1 MVTAGTL
8 SIEALKTIRLDKEF
22 CLCGQAP
29 ARYEE
34 AFQDSRSRMG
44 GQQPM
49 PTEQFDRLGENR

>member
-1 MVTAGTL
+1 MVMAGNL
-8 SIEALKTIRLDKEF
+8 SIEALKTIRLDKESG
-22 CLCGQAP
+22 LCGRAA

-49 PTEQFDRLGENR
+49 PTEQFDRLGQIR